1 MCIAFPSL
9 LRNSQT
15 GLSDKSPEELTK
27 NGLKGPSLVI
37 WIQVWVGAQEVLC
50 PSSKHFRRDW
60 EAWLSWRS
68 LALVLISYQGP
79 FYKDVN
85 TQETGLSDLCPKRAF
100 LGQAEKGKKT
110 ISQAPLQLWFK
121 S

>member
-1 MCIAFPSL
+1 MFIAFPSF

-15 GLSDKSPEELTK
+15 GRPDESPEELTK

-37 WIQVWVGAQEVLC
+37 WIQVWVGAQDVLC
-50 PSSKHFRRDW
+50 PSGKHFRRLGGLGKL
-60 EAWLSWRS
+60 EKPGCGAHL
-68 LALVLISYQGP
+68 YQGP
-79 FYKDVN
+79 CYRDVN
-85 TQETGLSDLCPKRAF
+85 TQETGLSDLCPKHAF
-100 LGQAEKGKKT
+100 LGQAGKGKKT